1 MKFSRLPVR
10 AASNASSRGSEGERL
25 DLGAVAQVALQDAG
39 EVGGEPGTPAVQ
51 SRAGDRAG
59 MGASQPGS
67 AGLNLTRRNS
77 AEGSG
82 LRKRGVK

>member
-1 MKFSRLPVR
+1 
-10 AASNASSRGSEGERL
+10 
-25 DLGAVAQVALQDAG
+25 
-39 EVGGEPGTPAVQ
+39 
-51 SRAGDRAG
+51 

-82 LRKRGVK
+82 LRKRGVE